1 VKVERDTL
9 ARLMIE
15 KQLLNKAI
23 NNPTKQDV
31 YNTIDT
37 LGCLQIDT
45 ISVIERAHYLT
56 LWSRL
61 GNYEKT
67 HLATLAYK
75 DRKLF
80 EYWAHAACYIP
91 MEHYRYY
98 VPVMKK
104 REKEVIPRLQKRT
117 GKGKELVDH
126 VIQRIKDEGPLS
138 SKDFDSKKKE
148 KGGWWNR
155 KKEKVAMDYLYTAGI
170 LAISERINFQRYY
183 DLTENVIPEGVNK
196 EPPTDEDRIRFYFE
210 KTMKCLGAILPKDAR
225 EYYQHQR
232 TRIRMT
238 PSKIEEWLQKQEDVE
253 SIELEGESR
262 RYYCLK
268 EDMYRLE
275 EVDDDFDFDDVQLVI
290 YFDNFMWNRDRIKRL
305 FGFESK
311 LEIYIPVDQRVYG
324 YYHLPVIYGDEIV
337 ARIEPKMNRKEEQLI
352 IRGYWTEPGFKE
364 TEHYRDRL
372 EKNLEDFAAFH
383 GAKTIEW
390 LC

>member
-1 VKVERDTL
+1 MRFKRETL

-15 KQLLNKAI
+15 KQLLDKNI
-23 NNPTKQDV
+23 NNPSKQDV
-31 YNTIDT
+31 FNTIDA

-45 ISVIERAHYLT
+45 ISVVERAHYLT

-67 HLATLAYK
+67 HLDTLAYK
-75 DRKLF
+75 NRRLF

-104 REKEVIPRLQKRT
+104 WEKEFIPRLEKRT

-126 VIQRIKDEGPLS
+126 VIQRITDEGPLS
-138 SKDFDSKKKE
+138 SKDFSSEKKG

-155 KKEKVAMDYLYTAGI
+155 KNEKVAMDYLFTAGI

-183 DLTENVIPEGVNK
+183 DLTENVIPDWVDK
-196 EPPTDEDRIRFYFE
+196 EPPTEEERIRFYFE

-232 TRIRMT
+232 TKISMT
-238 PSKIEEWLQKQEDVE
+238 PTKIEEWLQKQEDVE
-253 SIELEGESR
+253 TIALEGEPR
-262 RYYCLK
+262 PYYCLE
-268 EDMYRLE
+268 EDRSRLE
-275 EVDDDFDFDDVQLVI
+275 IVDDDFDFDEVQLVI
-290 YFDNFMWNRDRIKRL
+290 YFDNFMWNRDRIQRL

-311 LEIYIPVDQRVYG
+311 LEIYIPANQRVYG
-324 YYHLPVIYGDEIV
+324 YYHLPVIYGDKIV
-337 ARIEPKMNRKEEQLI
+337 ARIEPKMERKEERLI
-352 IRGYWTEPGFKE
+352 IRGYWTEPWFKE
-364 TEHYRDRL
+364 TEHYRDKL

-383 GAKTIEW
+383 GAKTIDW

>member
-1 VKVERDTL
+1 MKTKTL

-15 KQLLNKAI
+15 KQLLNREIKE
-23 NNPTKQDV
+23 PSKQQV
-31 YNTIDT
+31 YETIDHI
-37 LGCLQIDT
+37 GCLQIDT

-67 HLATLAYK
+67 HLDTLAYK

-80 EYWAHAACYIP
+80 EYWAHAACFIPMTDYKYYIP
-91 MEHYRYY
+91 A
-98 VPVMKK
+98 MKL
-104 REKEVIPRLQKRT
+104 REKEVIPRLEQRT

-126 VIQRIKDEGPLS
+126 VIQRIKNEGPLA
-138 SKDFDSKKKE
+138 SKDFESEKKR

-155 KKEKVAMDYLYTAGI
+155 KNEKVAMDHLYSAGI
-170 LAISERINFQRYY
+170 LAISERVNFQRYY
-183 DLTENVIPEGVNK
+183 DLTENVIPDWVDQ
-196 EPPTDEDRIRFYFE
+196 EPPSEEERIKFYFE
-210 KTMKCLGAILPKDAR
+210 KTMNCLGAILPKDAR
-225 EYYQHQR
+225 DYYQNIR
-232 TRIRMT
+232 TRIKLT
-238 PSKIEEWLQKQEDVE
+238 PTQIEEWLKKQDNVE
-253 SIELEGESR
+253 SIEVEDGKKP
-262 RYYCLK
+262 YYCLV
-268 EDMYRLE
+268 EDQARLE
-275 EVDDDFDFDDVQLVI
+275 EIDDDFTYDDVQMMI
-290 YFDNFMWNRDRIKRL
+290 YFDNFMWNRDRIHRL

-311 LEIYIPVDQRVYG
+311 LEIYVPLDQRVYG
-324 YYHLPVIYGDEIV
+324 YYHLPVLYGDRIV
-337 ARIEPKMNRKEEQLI
+337 ARIEPKIERKDENLI